1 MTAHAHPPIR
11 VLVADDQQI
20 VRDGLVMLL
29 GLLEG
34 IEVVA
39 IAAAGEEAI
48 RLAAEHAVDV
58 VLMDLRMPH
67 TDGVQATRALRSERP
82 DIRVLVLT
90 TYADDE
96 SLLPALEAGANGYL
110 TKDTDA
116 DTIASA
122 IRTVH
127 AGGTHLSPEIQ
138 QRLVELAT
146 RPSHGA
152 PRVLPDALTPREAE
166 VLTLIAEGR
175 SNHEIAA
182 QLVLSP
188 ATVKTH
194 INRIFSKTRC
204 RDRAQLV
211 TYAYRHELASPPTN

>member
-1 MTAHAHPPIR
+1 MMACGDPPIR

-29 GLLEG
+29 GLLDG

-39 IAAAGEEAI
+39 IAANGDEAI
-48 RLAAEHAVDV
+48 RLAREHDVDV
-58 VLMDLRMPH
+58 VLMDLRMP
-67 TDGVQATRALRSERP
+67 TIDGVQATRTLRAERP
-82 DIRVLVLT
+82 EIRVLVLT
-90 TYADDE
+90 TYADDQ
-96 SLLPALEAGANGYL
+96 SLIPALEAGANGYL
-110 TKDTDA
+110 TKNTDA

-127 AGGTHLSPEIQ
+127 AGGTHLGPEIQ

-146 RPSHGA
+146 TPTHDA
-152 PRVLPDALTPREAE
+152 PILPDDLTPREAE

-182 QLVLSP
+182 QLVVSP

-211 TYAYRHELASPPTN
+211 TYAYRHQLASPPAN